1 MKRIWILVAIS
12 FFLCSTASAFQGG
25 AGESTKKKANPTK
38 TSATK
43 PDQKEMQALPK
54 FRTGTPYPKV
64 RKMLMA
70 LGWQPVTL
78 PTATPCG
85 DDDRC
90 RGFRE
95 VYFCSGVGR
104 AVCVYMWNK
113 RTTLIRVYGVGENVG
128 QVYDALIPCPLHP
141 TQFDRECGGRGPD
154 SAPTRSKPKIREV
167 KQTINLA
174 TADGGNVVA
183 NDFIHNGVTVPD
195 KSGNNPGQYILA
207 EKKNFG
213 VSYDPTYQAFH
224 IGLYDR
230 PIGQAR
236 LDMEQFMLR
245 TLGLTKHQLC
255 SLTYFVM
262 TTSYVSPKYGGVDLR
277 LSFCPGA
284 TKLP

>member
-1 MKRIWILVAIS
+1 MRRSVLFIVAIW
-12 FFLCSTASAFQGG
+12 LCFGLTFYVKAQQSPAKSA
-25 AGESTKKKANPTK
+25 
-38 TSATK
+38 
-43 PDQKEMQALPK
+43 QKQALPK
-54 FRTGTPYPKV
+54 FRAGIPYPEV
-64 RKMLMA
+64 RKKLMA

-90 RGFRE
+90 RGFPE

-104 AVCVYMWNK
+104 AVCVYMWKKN
-113 RTTLIRVYGVGENVG
+113 TTLVRVYGVGENVG
-128 QVYDALIPCPLHP
+128 QVYDALIPCPPHP

-154 SAPTRSKPKIREV
+154 SAPTKSKPKIREV

-183 NDFIHNGVTVPD
+183 NDFIDNGVTVPD

-207 EKKNFG
+207 EKKNFN

-224 IGLYDR
+224 IGLSNR
-230 PIGQAR
+230 PIGRAR

-245 TLGLTKHQLC
+245 TLGLTKNQLC

-262 TTSYVSPKYGGVDLR
+262 TTSYISPKYGGNDLR
-277 LSFCPGA
+277 FSFCLGA